1 MSSTLRLI
9 YERDPLFT
17 FIDCCHVKSLLF
29 KVIGY
34 SSCYRQRNENVTA
47 LSKDTERHAESERDK
62 VRSETFHK
70 SPTFHII

>member
-9 YERDPLFT
+9 YDRDLLFT
-17 FIDCCHVKSLLF
+17 FIDCCRVKSLLF

-34 SSCYRQRNENVTA
+34 SSCYRQKNENVTA

-62 VRSETFHK
+62 VRSETFHI
-70 SPTFHII
+70 S